1 MSSVA
6 RSIKCGILFEH
17 MNKQQKKTWSSL
29 QALRKREYEKEVGKE
44 ISERDWQENKRRILN
59 RKMFEQF
66 KNS

>member
-1 MSSVA
+1 MSSVF
-6 RSIKCGILFEH
+6 RSIKRGIIFES

-29 QALRKREYEKEVGKE
+29 QALRKREYEKGVSKE
-44 ISERDWQENKRRILN
+44 ISERDWQENRRKILN